1 MTDLFI
7 TVLNMSL
14 MAGCVA
20 VFVIFARWAIMK
32 LKLPAFFAY
41 LLWAIVFLRFVIPHS
56 FESQISMV
64 PVKATTIPYQIT
76 TAATPGIDSGAPS
89 IDRTVNAVVGAL
101 VPAAQPEN
109 SINAIGLFLYLA
121 GSVWL
126 AGFAILA
133 GYAVVSY
140 VRLYSKLATA
150 TKVQGNIFESDR
162 IRAPFVV
169 GIVRPRIY
177 LPIGLSAEQSYYIV
191 KHEQTHIRRLDY
203 LIKPTA
209 FLITALH
216 WFNPLA
222 WLSYRLMIKDME
234 LSCDERVMKQTSGDA
249 RAAYSYTLLSLAS
262 KQGGFPGPLS
272 FGESD
277 VKARVRNI
285 MSYKKPVLWAG
296 CIMAAM
302 IVVFAIGMLANPL
315 EAKEPEGQYEG
326 LWKQRTEYIGNGGK
340 VSSISGGLDYPAPFK
355 YDHIELQ
362 TNNEPYRLT
371 VFIAM
376 DGTTAGKPLV
386 SDKHPAADVLPGQDE
401 LLAQATPEFNKN
413 ALLLF
418 GLIGNV
424 DEVVFQLKDEPNVS
438 STLYTRAW
446 AQARVESPLYASTDT
461 AEGLLALVNAADG
474 LTAGDRIAQIVEAFG
489 QNMKNVRIVVVPK
502 ETTEELIDRHYAP
515 YVTKELLASW
525 KRQIETTPGRE
536 LSSPWP
542 ERIEVQSVA
551 LAADGTYEVRGQVI
565 WLAGG
570 ETVGEDAVTLQLK
583 LEDGSWK
590 INAYKVAE

>member
-7 TVLNMSL
+7 KVLNMSL
-14 MAGCVA
+14 MASCVA

-41 LLWAIVFLRFVIPHS
+41 LLWAIVFLRFVIPQS

-64 PVKATTIPYQIT
+64 PVKATTIPHQIT
-76 TAATPGIDSGAPS
+76 AAATPGIDSGAPS

-140 VRLYSKLATA
+140 VRLYSKLVTA

-177 LPIGLSAEQSYYIV
+177 LPIGLSAEQTYYIV

-234 LSCDERVMKQTSGDA
+234 LSCDESVMKQTSGDA

-302 IVVFAIGMLANPL
+302 IVVFAVGMLANPL

-326 LWKQRTEYIGNGGK
+326 LWKQRTAYIGNGGK
-340 VSSISGGLDYPAPFK
+340 VSSLSGGLDYPAPFK

-371 VFIAM
+371 VFVAIDEA
-376 DGTTAGKPLV
+376 
-386 SDKHPAADVLPGQDE
+386 AADKQMTSAE
-401 LLAQATPEFNKN
+401 LLALAAPDFNKN

-424 DEVVFQLKDEPNVS
+424 DEVAFQLNGEPDIS
-438 STLYTRAW
+438 SALYTREW
-446 AQARVESPLYASTDT
+446 AQARVEDPLYASTDT
-461 AEGLLALVNAADG
+461 TEGLLALVNAAEE
-474 LTAGDRIAQIVEAFG
+474 LTAGDRIAQIVEGFG

-502 ETTEELIDRHYAP
+502 ETTEELIDRYYAP

-583 LEDGSWK
+583 LEDGKWK
-590 INAYKVAE
+590 INAYEVVE